1 MLRPRSFLALAALAS
16 LISLTS
22 LTACSSDETAPLP
35 PPDLG
40 TPSSFMSNLPASCS
54 FECGECPEP
63 ETAFA
68 CPALRPW
75 SALPHADECPA
86 WDGKYPAVTPG
97 KCTVTDATG
106 EAARK
111 AGPLPAGG
119 GVVLPDGHRITPAGR
134 EVVFAEPDLAG
145 GFPMSILG
153 IPGTR
158 LALVSDGGIDDN
170 ALRLLDLDLLAN
182 GGVPVLGLVEFPRPD
197 SLYYGIEWLPP
208 SGALASGGGDGMIYA
223 FDIDTANGSIA
234 RAPARDISLGMAG
247 NDPWYAGAIA
257 KTSDGARLLVA
268 PADHADEVLI
278 LSLASGSYG
287 TKLAA
292 IPIDGSRNLFD
303 LKLDPFDPAGSTFYA
318 SDQSKSRLLE
328 IDGAGGAIKRS
339 ISLQKNPAQIAFLD
353 ATYMVVAEADSDSIA
368 VVNRASGEVEARV
381 PVFEQGS
388 PRGFSPSALAYDAAN
403 KRLYATLAGVNA
415 VEVYDVGQ
423 ASPPTIT
430 PAGRIPSAWWPTGVM
445 VDTDGSVVV
454 VSGKGHGTGTD
465 DEQYSWSEGP
475 ITERMRGSVHYV
487 PASDLAGLDAM
498 SAAVEENRNLEKLPG
513 RPEIQCPAGAD
524 DFPIPKDTSSGP
536 SKQIKHVILVI
547 RENKTY
553 DAIFGDRAD
562 LGDGDKDL
570 IMAGDLE
577 LQKKLWQN
585 ARLIA
590 EQFTN
595 FDNFYTAAEQSI
607 QGHTWTVY
615 GRTNDF
621 MERAWLTVWGRGT
634 RALTT
639 PLTKPAIP
647 EEGGVFDWLA
657 NNGIDY
663 DNMGEIIGGGPNGPD
678 PAYPGLIYAQ
688 NRPDIDK
695 SCYMAGRIR
704 VLCNLK
710 PFTYAVQSND
720 HTYGGAPNAAAP
732 EVMIAVND
740 EATGMLLD
748 ALSHSPIWQN
758 SLLIVTE
765 DDPQDGGD
773 HVDLHR
779 TMLLMASPWI
789 RRKYVSH
796 GHYDMASVYKLIA
809 HIYGIPYNNESIKS
823 ALLPAD
829 AFTSTPDFTPYTYV
843 PRDID
848 APCNSDDTAEAA
860 EAKGWD
866 FEDIDD
872 QPGLSQQIMRMLKQP
887 RAARGVRVVKPAR

>member
-1 MLRPRSFLALAALAS
+1 
-16 LISLTS
+16 
-22 LTACSSDETAPLP
+22 
-35 PPDLG
+35 
-40 TPSSFMSNLPASCS
+40 
-54 FECGECPEP
+54 
-63 ETAFA
+63 
-68 CPALRPW
+68 
-75 SALPHADECPA
+75 
-86 WDGKYPAVTPG
+86 
-97 KCTVTDATG
+97 
-106 EAARK
+106 
-111 AGPLPAGG
+111 
-119 GVVLPDGHRITPAGR
+119 
-134 EVVFAEPDLAG
+134 
-145 GFPMSILG
+145 
-153 IPGTR
+153 
-158 LALVSDGGIDDN
+158 
-170 ALRLLDLDLLAN
+170 
-182 GGVPVLGLVEFPRPD
+182 
-197 SLYYGIEWLPP
+197 
-208 SGALASGGGDGMIYA
+208 
-223 FDIDTANGSIA
+223 
-234 RAPARDISLGMAG
+234 
-247 NDPWYAGAIA
+247 
-257 KTSDGARLLVA
+257 
-268 PADHADEVLI
+268 
-278 LSLASGSYG
+278 
-287 TKLAA
+287 
-292 IPIDGSRNLFD
+292 
-303 LKLDPFDPAGSTFYA
+303 
-318 SDQSKSRLLE
+318 
-328 IDGAGGAIKRS
+328 
-339 ISLQKNPAQIAFLD
+339 
-353 ATYMVVAEADSDSIA
+353 
-368 VVNRASGEVEARV
+368 
-381 PVFEQGS
+381 
-388 PRGFSPSALAYDAAN
+388 ALAYDAAN
-403 KRLYATLAGVNA
+403 KRLYATLAGVN
-415 VEVYDVGQ
+415 
-423 ASPPTIT
+423 
-430 PAGRIPSAWWPTGVM
+430 
-445 VDTDGSVVV
+445 
-454 VSGKGHGTGTD
+454 
-465 DEQYSWSEGP
+465 
-475 ITERMRGSVHYV
+475 
-487 PASDLAGLDAM
+487 
-498 SAAVEENRNLEKLPG
+498 AVEENRNLEKLPG

>member
-1 MLRPRSFLALAALAS
+1 MLRPRTSPRLALAAIALAGV
-16 LISLTS
+16 LG
-22 LTACSSDETAPLP
+22 CGSDPEPP

-40 TPSSFMSNLPASCS
+40 SPTSIMNNLPASCA
-54 FECGECPEP
+54 FECSGCAEP
-63 ETAFA
+63 ETVYP
-68 CPALRPW
+68 CPTLKPW
-75 SALPHADECPA
+75 SALPHADACPA
-86 WDGKYPAVTPG
+86 WDGKYPAVTKG
-97 KCTVTDATG
+97 KCAVSDATG

-111 AGPLPAGG
+111 AGTLPGG

-158 LALVSDGGIDDN
+158 FALVSDGGIEDN
-170 ALRLLDLDLLAN
+170 ALRLLHLDLLAN
-182 GGVPVLGLVEFPRPD
+182 GGIPVLDLVEFPRPN

-208 SGALASGGGDGMIYA
+208 SGALASGGGDAMIYA
-223 FDIDTANGSIA
+223 FDVDTVSGLLD
-234 RAPARDISLGMAG
+234 RAPGRDISLGTAG

-257 KTSDGARLLVA
+257 KTGDGTRLLVA

-278 LSLASGSYG
+278 LSLASADYG
-287 TKLAA
+287 TKLAT
-292 IPIDGSRNLFD
+292 ISIQGSRALFD
-303 LKLDPFDPAGSTFYA
+303 LKLDPFDPEGVTFYA
-318 SDQSKSRLLE
+318 SDQSQMRLLE
-328 IDGAGGAIKRS
+328 IDGAAGSIKRA

-353 ATYMVVAEADSDSIA
+353 GTYMVVAEADSDSIA

-381 PVFEQGS
+381 PVFEKGS
-388 PRGFSPSALAYDAAN
+388 PRGFSPSALAYDATN
-403 KRLYATLAGVNA
+403 KRLYATLGGVNA
-415 VEVYDVGQ
+415 VEVYDIGQ

-445 VDTDGSVVV
+445 VDADGSVVV

-465 DEQYSWSEGP
+465 DEQYSWAEGP

-487 PASDLAGLDAM
+487 PAADLAGLEAM
-498 SAAVEENRNLEKLPG
+498 TAAVEENRNLDKAAG

-524 DFPIPKDTSSGP
+524 DFPIPADTESGP

-553 DAIFGDRAD
+553 DAIFGDRPD
-562 LGDGDKDL
+562 LGDGDPKL
-570 IMAGDLE
+570 IMAPDQE

-615 GRTNDF
+615 GRSNDF

-634 RALTT
+634 RSLTT

-663 DNMGEIIGGGPNGPD
+663 DNMGEIIGGGPPD

-704 VLCNLK
+704 VLCDLK

-720 HTYGGAPNAAAP
+720 HTYGGAGGAAAP

-740 EATGMLLD
+740 DATGMLLD
-748 ALSHSPIWQN
+748 ALSHSPIWQS

-789 RRKYVSH
+789 RRRYVSH

-809 HIYGIPYNNESIKS
+809 HIYGIPYNNEAMKT

-829 AFTSTPDFTPYTYV
+829 AFTSTPDYTPYTYL
-843 PRDID
+843 PREVD
-848 APCNSDDTAEAA
+848 APCNKEETAEAE

-887 RAARGVRVVKPAR
+887 REARGVRVVKPVAKEAR